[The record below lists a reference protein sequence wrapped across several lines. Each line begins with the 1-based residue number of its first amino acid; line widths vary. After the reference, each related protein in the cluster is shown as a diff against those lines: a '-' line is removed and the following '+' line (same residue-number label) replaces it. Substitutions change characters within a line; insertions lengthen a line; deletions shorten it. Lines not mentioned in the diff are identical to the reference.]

1 MTNRVRDRSIE
12 QEIHT
17 NRSKVDQQE
26 NKSLIHKFKYQ
37 INRSK
42 QININK
48 VGSTN
53 QNIVLKLKSS

>member
-1 MTNRVRDRSIE
+1 MKDRSID

-26 NKSLIHKFKYQ
+26 NKSWIHKFKYQ

-48 VGSTN
+48 VGSTD
-53 QNIVLKLKSS
+53 QNIEVEI